1 MTNFSEGVDVVT
13 PSLFHE
19 TLNEAVKDCVN
30 AAGSAKAVACKLWPE
45 KAPDAAHR
53 LLLSC
58 LNEDRPEHLT
68 PEQLVMVLRLAR
80 AKSCHIGVAYI
91 LRDLGYADPQP
102 IEPRDEAAEL
112 QRAFMASV
120 EAQRLILARM
130 ERLSPALTPSVLRAA

>member
-1 MTNFSEGVDVVT
+1 
-13 PSLFHE
+13 
-19 TLNEAVKDCVN
+19 
-30 AAGSAKAVACKLWPE
+30 
-45 KAPDAAHR
+45 
-53 LLLSC
+53 
-58 LNEDRPEHLT
+58 
-68 PEQLVMVLRLAR
+68 MVLRLAR